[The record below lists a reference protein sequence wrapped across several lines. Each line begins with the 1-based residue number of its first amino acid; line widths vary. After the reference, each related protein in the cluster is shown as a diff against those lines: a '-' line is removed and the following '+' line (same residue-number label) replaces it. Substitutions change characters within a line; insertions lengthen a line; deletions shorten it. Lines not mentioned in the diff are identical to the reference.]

1 MFNALFDRTIKT
13 RAAAAAKIRCDETT
27 SNADFEAMLT
37 HRDRSAIRR
46 HGKTL
51 RTKFRARFAR

>member
-37 HRDRSAIRR
+37 YTTDMVVRSYKAE
-46 HGKTL
+46 
-51 RTKFRARFAR
+51 